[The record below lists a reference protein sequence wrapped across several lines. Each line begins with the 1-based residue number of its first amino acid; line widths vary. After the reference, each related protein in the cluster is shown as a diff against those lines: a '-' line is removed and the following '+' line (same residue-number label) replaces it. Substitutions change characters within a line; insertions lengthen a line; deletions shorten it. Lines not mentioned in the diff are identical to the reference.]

1 MDAWTCC
8 HLPFSKH
15 IVGSK
20 MTLRFIDSFRFMA
33 SSLEKL
39 ASYLDTDK
47 KTIVKREFTDLD
59 EGRLKLL
66 MKKVS
71 FFTTTLTRGVN

>member
-1 MDAWTCC
+1 MS
-8 HLPFSKH
+8 PSRKH

-20 MTLRFIDSFRFMA
+20 ANLRFIDSFRFMA
-33 SSLEKL
+33 SSSEKL
-39 ASYLDTDK
+39 AAYIDTAK
-47 KTIVKREFTDLD
+47 KTIVKREFAHLD

-71 FFTTTLTRGVN
+71 SLTTT